1 MKTGIIRLAVKIT
14 LTAIGLVVSACNPQI
29 PTQQIVASQSAAT
42 ETKPATTIPQDAQ
55 MSSST
60 TMESAP
66 SQALDATASISIR
79 EATAMTT
86 QMPVKITILYDNM
99 KYDLALTTA
108 WGYSALIEY
117 KGETTLFDTG
127 GDGATL
133 LKNMQILGTDPTK
146 IERVVLSHN
155 HSDHT
160 GGVMALLELGIRP
173 TIYMLPSFPDDFKQR
188 FSQYTTIIEV
198 VSGQSITTGLMTTGE
213 MPRNVPEQALVI
225 ETDSGVVVITG
236 CAHPGIVEIVEQ
248 VREVFDDP
256 VLLVMGGFHLRSKS
270 RSEIELILRDFR
282 RLGVEQVAPSHCTG
296 DTAIAMFAREYGE
309 NFIQAGAGKVIQLGE

>member
-1 MKTGIIRLAVKIT
+1 MKIGIIRLAVQIT
-14 LTAIGLVVSACNPQI
+14 LTAISLVVSACNLQMPSQQTDAPQ
-29 PTQQIVASQSAAT
+29 PATTRTQ
-42 ETKPATTIPQDAQ
+42 PATTIPQDAQ

-66 SQALDATASISIR
+66 SQALEATVSILIR

-99 KYDLALTTA
+99 KYDPALTTA

-117 KGETTLFDTG
+117 MGETTLFDTG

-133 LKNMQILGTDPTK
+133 LRNMQILGTDPTK

-160 GGVMALLELGIRP
+160 GGLMALLELGIRP
-173 TIYMLPSFPDDFKQR
+173 TIYMPPSFPEDFKQR
-188 FSQYTTIIEV
+188 LAEYTTIIEIV
-198 VSGQSITTGLMTTGE
+198 PGQSITTGLLTTGE

-236 CAHPGIVEIVEQ
+236 CAHPGIVEIIEH

-256 VLLVMGGFHLRSKS
+256 VLLVMGGLHLRNKSK
-270 RSEIELILRDFR
+270 SEIEHILRDFR

-296 DTAIAMFAREYGE
+296 ETAIAMFAVSMER
-309 NFIQAGAGKVIQLGE
+309 ISSRLGLGRSFS